1 WRLYGNVALN
11 AQLPYSLPGRVGAED
26 ETRRKQGPAA
36 ATAENSHVDEKQA
49 EETRCHLKQMG
60 EGKIGKIRIHRSGRV
75 TLVLGDNI
83 LDVNSS
89 TKTSYYQQLVSVAT
103 DEVTK
108 TTSMI
113 NLGQMQHKVTVTP
126 QWEPIVKGQLQQ
138 AI

>member
-1 WRLYGNVALN
+1 MSSYKK
-11 AQLPYSLPGRVGAED
+11 
-26 ETRRKQGPAA
+26 TRR
-36 ATAENSHVDEKQA
+36 NSLH
-49 EETRCHLKQMG
+49 
-60 EGKIGKIRIHRSGRV
+60 
-75 TLVLGDNI
+75 I
-83 LDVNSS
+83 LFTSCLSISCLNFQVNSS

-103 DEVTK
+103 DEETK